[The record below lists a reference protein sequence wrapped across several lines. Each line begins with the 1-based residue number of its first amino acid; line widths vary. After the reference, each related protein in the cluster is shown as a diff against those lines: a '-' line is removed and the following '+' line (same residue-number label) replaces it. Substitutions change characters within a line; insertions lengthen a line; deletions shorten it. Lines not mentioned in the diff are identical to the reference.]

1 MLKNLSPSF
10 ILILRNLMNISYTTA
25 TLPKDWKNTKM
36 IMIPKKY
43 DCDLKDPS
51 NFRPL
56 ILTSSIAKLAE
67 RIVAD
72 RLVNYFNK
80 KNSIVSHQSGFR
92 IGRGTHDNLMYLTQK
107 TELALSFNQRICA
120 VYFDISKAFDRV
132 WHNGLLKIFMN

>member
-1 MLKNLSPSF
+1 MKKRTYLG
-10 ILILRNLMNISYTTA
+10 RT
-25 TLPKDWKNTKM
+25 
-36 IMIPKKY
+36 KKY
-43 DCDLKDPS
+43 DGDLKDQS

-56 ILTSSIAKLAE
+56 SLTSSIDKLAE

-92 IGRGTHDNLMYLTQK
+92 KGRGSHDNLMYLTQK
-107 TELALSFNQRICA
+107 TELALSFNQRMCA

-132 WHNGLLKIFMN
+132 WHNGLLKKLHE